1 MRIKKI
7 AVAMVVDDGKFLLV
21 HNKKWGGFNFPMTEL
36 DKNRPPLGSKAISAL
51 ESELGVRLQKATA
64 RELEYLGQYGIS
76 DRSGEDAIY
85 EYWLYEVAPGEPL
98 QIEDAISTTSLTLEE
113 IVDLAGGT
121 WSAKAIANELL
132 NNREVAV
139 AVVSRLG
146 IEETEYLVIKNANYG
161 GYFFPSMRR
170 KTETAP
176 ETVAEKL
183 FRDDIGYTG
192 AVESSWK
199 AEVEDVHYSHRFQ
212 ADTQFRFHICDVRF
226 PELDIHMPFNSL
238 ERKLRDRDIEWKWVT
253 ADELGATGGYSETIK
268 ALKNQLLASVPSEI
282 RSEPLPISEGGIALI
297 TREVNG
303 ETEYLAQWND
313 KWKAFFFVG
322 GHREDGESFRQ
333 CVIREVCEELEV
345 EEDSFEISQ
354 EPIRELDY
362 LAISNRTRGLIS
374 YKHEIFKV
382 GIENITLALNLKNLW
397 LTQNEIFN
405 GEANDGRPVSQ
416 TTSLVLDGISQ

>member
-183 FRDDIGYTG
+183 FRDDLGYTG
-192 AVESSWK
+192 VIESSWK
-199 AEVEDVHYSHRFQ
+199 AEVEDVHFSQRFQ
-212 ADTQFRFHICDVRF
+212 ANTQFRFHICDARF
-226 PELDIHMPFNSL
+226 QELDIHMPFNSL
-238 ERKLRDRDIEWKWVT
+238 EQKLRDRGIEWKWVT
-253 ADELGATGGYSETIK
+253 AHELGATDEYSKTTV
-268 ALKNQLLASVPSEI
+268 ALKSQLLASVPSET
-282 RSEPLPISEGGIALI
+282 RSEPLPVSEGGIALI

-303 ETEYLAQWND
+303 ETQYLAQWND

-322 GHREDGESFRQ
+322 GHREKGESFRE
-333 CVIREVCEELEV
+333 CVIREVCEELELR
-345 EEDSFEISQ
+345 EEDFQVSKML
-354 EPIRELDY
+354 IRKQKY
-362 LAISNRTRGLIS
+362 LAISKRTEALTS
-374 YKHEIFKV
+374 YEHEMFAVDIKK
-382 GIENITLALNLKNLW
+382 TLPPVSKNLW
-397 LTQNEIFN
+397 LSRNEVLN
-405 GEANDGRPVSQ
+405 GEANDGRAISQ
-416 TTSLVLDGISQ
+416 TTSTLVVDGVV

>member
-85 EYWLYEVAPGEPL
+85 EYWLYEVDPGEP
-98 QIEDAISTTSLTLEE
+98 IEIDEAISTKSLTLEE
-113 IVDLAGGT
+113 VVDLAHGT

-139 AVVSRLG
+139 SVVSRLG
-146 IEETEYLVIKNANYG
+146 KEQTEYLVIKNDNYG

-170 KTETAP
+170 KTETSP

-183 FRDDIGYTG
+183 FRDDFGYTG
-192 AVESSWK
+192 EIESKWK
-199 AEVEDVHYSHRFQ
+199 SEVEDVHFSDRFQ
-212 ADTQFRFHICDVRF
+212 ADTQFRFHICDVSF

-238 ERKLRDRDIEWKWVT
+238 DRKLRDRGIDWKWVT
-253 ADELGATGGYSETIK
+253 ADKLGSTEEYSKTTA
-268 ALKNQLLASVPSEI
+268 ALKNQLLASVPPET
-282 RSEPLPISEGGIALI
+282 RTEPLPVSEGGIALI
-297 TREVNG
+297 TKEVNG
-303 ETEYLAQWND
+303 ETQYLAQWNE

-322 GHREDGESFRQ
+322 GHREEGESFRE
-333 CVIREVCEELEV
+333 CVVREVCEELEL
-345 EEDSFEISQ
+345 EENDFQVSK
-354 EPIRELDY
+354 EPVRTHEYKAVSKRTETLTSYNHKIFDV
-362 LAISNRTRGLIS
+362 AITG
-374 YKHEIFKV
+374 
-382 GIENITLALNLKNLW
+382 TLAENSINLW
-397 LTQNEIFN
+397 LTKECLLR
-405 GEANDGRPVSQ
+405 GEANDGRA
-416 TTSLVLDGISQ
+416 ISPTLQMHIFDHGG